1 MFKMNYIYGEQ
12 ILDKGIWVNE
22 FVNME
27 LEGGG
32 GLIVTNID
40 CMVINQCNKY
50 IQFIDSVLCFWM
62 KFMMQCVI
70 FNFFL

>member
-27 LEGGG
+27 LEGEG
-32 GLIVTNID
+32 V
-40 CMVINQCNKY
+40 
-50 IQFIDSVLCFWM
+50 
-62 KFMMQCVI
+62 
-70 FNFFL
+70 

>member
-22 FVNME
+22 FVNVE

-50 IQFIDSVLCFWM
+50 LVY
-62 KFMMQCVI
+62 
-70 FNFFL
+70 